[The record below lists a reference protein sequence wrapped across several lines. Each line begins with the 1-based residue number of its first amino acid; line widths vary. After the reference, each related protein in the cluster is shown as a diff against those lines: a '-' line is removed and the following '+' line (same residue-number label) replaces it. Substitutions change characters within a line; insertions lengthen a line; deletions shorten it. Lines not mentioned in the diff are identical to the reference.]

1 MLAKAARGAFT
12 FDWTKFRPSAALHC
26 LPAVALPLIIGVGTG
41 HPRQA
46 VMATAGAFSVGF
58 GSFQELG
65 HSRVKP
71 MLYAALGMC
80 ISSWIGAM
88 AGLSDVGAVLASA
101 VCGLLYGTLWTVSPG
116 AAWIALQCV
125 VWLAI
130 STAYPASGLR
140 ALTRGSLALAG
151 GLLQTLFVLALWRIS
166 GRVTPAFGSAGNE
179 GSAPKWPLTDF
190 SAWRAEWLRSLVPL
204 RAAIVLATAAALS
217 RYLAL
222 PNGYWV
228 PITAGIVMKADFA
241 QTVQRGLARML
252 GTVAGAALATVVA
265 AHLRPSPAILAVLVI
280 IFAPLSHLL
289 VYVNY
294 VAFSVCATSYVVFL
308 LSLGGLP
315 ENAVIAHRVV
325 NTLLG
330 GTVALAVHALFV
342 HWERQVNDHRR

>member
-1 MLAKAARGAFT
+1 MLGKAARGAFT
-12 FDWTKFRPSAALHC
+12 FDWTKFRPSAALRC

-41 HPRQA
+41 HGRQA
-46 VMATAGAFSVGF
+46 VMATASAFSVGF
-58 GSFQELG
+58 GSFQELE

-88 AGLSDVGAVLASA
+88 AGLSDIGAVLASA
-101 VCGLLYGTLWTVSPG
+101 VWGLLYGTVWTVSPG

-125 VWLAI
+125 VWLVI

-151 GLLQTLFVLALWRIS
+151 GLLQTLFVLALGQIS
-166 GRVTPAFGSAGNE
+166 GRVTPAFGSAGKE
-179 GSAPKWPLTDF
+179 GSTPKWPLTDF
-190 SAWRAEWLRSLVPL
+190 SAWRAEWLRSLVPF

-228 PITAGIVMKADFA
+228 PITAGIVMKPDFA

-265 AHLRPSPAILAVLVI
+265 AHLRPSPAILAVLVV
-280 IFAPLSHLL
+280 IFASLSHLL

-294 VAFSVCATSYVVFL
+294 VAFSVCVTSYVVFL
-308 LSLGGLP
+308 LSLAGLP
-315 ENAVIAHRVV
+315 GNAVIAHRVV

-330 GTVALAVHALFV
+330 GTVALAVHAIFA
-342 HWERQVNDHRR
+342 HWERQVTDR